1 MFFTE
6 CASLAEQH
14 PNLAIVFEKLDSQ
27 LRAMGTAE
35 VIRSDDLASFLTI
48 DPNQMRSALEMFAQV
63 GVLLR
68 VEMIE
73 CSYCQMAAF
82 RSEYQEA
89 LIEDDEYRCTS
100 CDRPLTDRTIQIIT
114 AYRRGEKW
122 QEVSNPRD
130 GSGDAG
136 LREVS
141 SSSTSNVMLDEQAWS
156 TDEACVF
163 HRGTRV
169 WTLSFDGTT
178 AHVADLAGMN
188 YIAELLRHPRTP
200 IDADTLVATIRENT
214 DTPMATAEE
223 RVVGAVAAMP
233 GIPLTDAK
241 AIKTVKAELAK
252 RKAELKDSSAGDE
265 STRAKL
271 QREISQLQ
279 NYLAQ
284 VKGRNGRPRTTGGI
298 ASRARSR
305 VKHAIDRAI
314 TRIAEQH
321 LPLANHLQ
329 SSIRTGTSLIYIP
342 IEVPDWHF

>member
-1 MFFTE
+1 MFFKE
-6 CASLAEQH
+6 CARLAEQH
-14 PNLAIVFEKLDSQ
+14 PDLASVFEKLDSQ
-27 LRAMGTAE
+27 LGAMRTAE

-48 DPNQMRSALEMFAQV
+48 EPNQMRSALEMFSQV
-63 GVLLR
+63 GVLDR

-73 CSYCQMAAF
+73 CTYCEMAAL
-82 RSEYQEA
+82 RSDYQEA

-100 CDRPLTDRTIQIIT
+100 CDRPLTGRTIQIIT

-122 QEVSNPRD
+122 QEVSNPSD
-130 GSGDAG
+130 GSGDAD
-136 LREVS
+136 LCDAS
-141 SSSTSNVMLDEQAWS
+141 SSSASIVTLDEQAWS
-156 TDEACVF
+156 TEKACVF
-163 HRGTRV
+163 HRGTKV

-200 IDADTLVATIRENT
+200 INADTLVATIRENT
-214 DTPMATAEE
+214 DTPVETAEE
-223 RVVGAVAAMP
+223 RVVGAGAAMP

-252 RKAELKDSSAGDE
+252 RKAELKDSSAEDE
-265 STRAKL
+265 TTTAKL
-271 QREISQLQ
+271 EREISQLQ
-279 NYLAQ
+279 DYLAQ
-284 VKGRNGRPRTTGGI
+284 VKGHHGRPRTTGGI

-314 TRIAEQH
+314 TRITEQH

-329 SSIRTGTSLIYIP
+329 NSIRTGNSLVYTP
-342 IEVPDWHF
+342 TVVPNWQF